1 MNPTLSRE
9 DFTRMT
15 PDLEREHLEHAP
27 KGIEYV
33 YVLSEQAI
41 KRLNLP
47 VEAETK
53 ARALTLDLSHRLR
66 SDDKVDFL
74 ISSITSEL
82 DSLLS

>member
-1 MNPTLSRE
+1 MNPTLTRE

-15 PDLEREHLEHAP
+15 PDLEREHLQHAP
-27 KGIEYV
+27 EEIEYV
-33 YVLSEQAI
+33 YVLSDQAI

-66 SDDKVDFL
+66 ADKNVDFL
-74 ISSITSEL
+74 ISSIASKL